1 MIYGIGIDLVENN
14 RIEKIIQKWGEKFLF
29 RVFSTREIAYCGSH
43 AQAAIH
49 YGARF
54 AVKESFLKAIGTG
67 LGRGV
72 KLLEIEVVNEES
84 GQPKLILSGGAKEY
98 LDKAG
103 IEKIHLS
110 ITHTKNYASAM
121 VLLEK

>member
-1 MIYGIGIDLVENN
+1 MIYGVGIDIVEND
-14 RIEKIIQKWGEKFLF
+14 RIEKIIQKWGEKFLS
-29 RVFSTREIAYCGSH
+29 RIFSDREIWYCGRH
-43 AQAAIH
+43 AQAFIH

-54 AVKESFLKAIGTG
+54 AVKESFLKAIGMG

-72 KLLEIEVVNEES
+72 KLLEIEVVNNKS
-84 GQPKLILSGGAKEY
+84 GKPEIILSGGAREF
-98 LDKAG
+98 LVKAG

-110 ITHTKNYASAM
+110 ITHTKNYSSAM